1 MPGLKF
7 RVLLDSDKNEEVFRD
22 ILISNEAD
30 FETFYHAIM
39 SAFGFNGDQ
48 MASFYVSNDN
58 WDKGHELSL
67 LDMSYDDD
75 AIDEPASVM
84 KQARIQDFLTEPDQ
98 RFILV
103 YDFMRMWI
111 FLIELIAYEKEAPN
125 APIMALAIG
134 SAPQETTKSML
145 DENLFGSDDH
155 LGQTS
160 VHSDEDE
167 DDEFGFNDFDDDYA
181 DDDLNDYSEYDY

>member
-7 RVLLDSDKNEEVFRD
+7 RVLLDTDTTEEIFRD
-22 ILISNEAD
+22 ILISSEAD
-30 FETFYHAIM
+30 FETFYNAIM

-84 KQARIQDFLTEPDQ
+84 KQAKIQDFLEEPDQ
-98 RFILV
+98 RYILV

-111 FLIELIAYEKEAPN
+111 FLIELIAYEKENPVE
-125 APIMALAIG
+125 PTMILAVG
-134 SAPQETTKSML
+134 TAPQEYSKSIL
-145 DENLFGSDDH
+145 DENLFDSEATSIQPTDD
-155 LGQTS
+155 S
-160 VHSDEDE
+160 E
-167 DDEFGFNDFDDDYA
+167 DDDYGFNDFDDDYS
-181 DDDLNDYSEYDY
+181 DDDLNDYNQYEY

>member
-22 ILISNEAD
+22 IIISNEAN
-30 FETFYHAIM
+30 FESFFHAIM

-67 LDMSYDDD
+67 IDMSYDDD

-84 KQARIQDFLTEPDQ
+84 KQACIQDFLTEPDQ
-98 RFILV
+98 RYILV

-111 FLIELIAYEKEAPN
+111 FLIELIAYEKDTPE

-134 SAPQETTKSML
+134 KAPQESTKSML
-145 DENLFGSDDH
+145 DENLFGPENQLAD
-155 LGQTS
+155 T
-160 VHSDEDE
+160 DEE
-167 DDEFGFNDFDDDYA
+167 EDEFGFQDFDDDYA
-181 DDDLNDYSEYDY
+181 DDDLNDYSEYEY

>member
-22 ILISNEAD
+22 IVIANDAN
-30 FETFYHAIM
+30 FETFYQAIM
-39 SAFGFNGDQ
+39 DAFGFKGDQ
-48 MASFYVSNDN
+48 MASFYVSNDA

-67 LDMSYDDD
+67 LDLSYDDD

-84 KQARIQDFLTEPDQ
+84 KNAIIQDFLQEPDQ

-111 FLIELIAYEKEAPN
+111 FLIELIAYEKESPL

-134 SAPQETTKSML
+134 TATTEQSRALL
-145 DENLFGSDDH
+145 DENLFGEEV
-155 LGQTS
+155 LGNPS
-160 VHSDEDE
+160 ADEE
-167 DDEFGFNDFDDDYA
+167 EDEFGFQDFDDDYA
-181 DDDLNDYSEYDY
+181 DDDLNDYNEYEY

>member
-22 ILISNEAD
+22 IVIANDAH

-39 SAFGFNGDQ
+39 EGFNFKGDQ
-48 MASFYVSNDN
+48 MASFYVSNDS

-67 LDMSYDDD
+67 LDLSYDDD

-84 KQARIQDFLTEPDQ
+84 KNAVIQDFLQEPDQ

-111 FLIELIAYEKEAPN
+111 FLIELIAYEKESPAAPL
-125 APIMALAIG
+125 MALAIG
-134 SAPQETTKSML
+134 TAPIEQSRALL
-145 DENLFGSDDH
+145 DENLFGEEV
-155 LGQTS
+155 LGNPAA
-160 VHSDEDE
+160 DEE
-167 DDEFGFNDFDDDYA
+167 EDEFGFQDFDDDYA
-181 DDDLNDYSEYDY
+181 DDDLNDYNEYEY

>member
-22 ILISNEAD
+22 IIISNEAD

-67 LDMSYDDD
+67 IDMSYEDD

-98 RFILV
+98 RYILV

-111 FLIELIAYEKEAPN
+111 FLIELIAYEKDTPE
-125 APIMALAIG
+125 APIMAFAIG
-134 SAPQETTKSML
+134 NAPQESTKSML
-145 DENLFGSDDH
+145 DENLFGTESQ
-155 LGQTS
+155 LANT
-160 VHSDEDE
+160 DEE
-167 DDEFGFNDFDDDYA
+167 EDEFGFQDFDDDYA
-181 DDDLNDYSEYDY
+181 DDDLNDYSEYEY

>member
-22 ILISNEAD
+22 IIISNEAD

-67 LDMSYDDD
+67 IDMSYEDD

-98 RFILV
+98 RYILV

-111 FLIELIAYEKEAPN
+111 FLIELIAYEKDTPEAH
-125 APIMALAIG
+125 IMAFAIG
-134 SAPQETTKSML
+134 NAPQESTKSML
-145 DENLFGSDDH
+145 DENLFGTESQ
-155 LGQTS
+155 LANT
-160 VHSDEDE
+160 DEE
-167 DDEFGFNDFDDDYA
+167 EDEFGFQDFDDDYA
-181 DDDLNDYSEYDY
+181 DDDLNDYSEYEY

>member
-22 ILISNEAD
+22 IIISNEAD

-39 SAFGFNGDQ
+39 SAFGF
-48 MASFYVSNDN
+48 
-58 WDKGHELSL
+58 KGHELSL

-84 KQARIQDFLTEPDQ
+84 KQARIQDFLSEPDQ

-111 FLIELIAYEKEAPN
+111 FLIELIAYEKEAPE

-134 SAPQETTKSML
+134 KAPQESTKSML
-145 DENLFGSDDH
+145 DENLFGPENQIADTASD
-155 LGQTS
+155 
-160 VHSDEDE
+160 
-167 DDEFGFNDFDDDYA
+167 DDEFGFQDFDDDYA
-181 DDDLNDYSEYDY
+181 DDDLNDYSEYEY

>member
-22 ILISNEAD
+22 IIIANDAN
-30 FETFYHAIM
+30 FETFYHAVM
-39 SAFGFNGDQ
+39 EAFGFKGDQ
-48 MASFYVSNDN
+48 MASFYVSNES

-67 LDMSYDDD
+67 LDLSYDDD

-84 KQARIQDFLTEPDQ
+84 KQALIQDFIQDPDQ

-111 FLIELIAYEKEAPN
+111 FLIELIAYEKETPAAPM
-125 APIMALAIG
+125 MALAIG
-134 SAPQETTKSML
+134 NAPTEQSRALL
-145 DENLFGSDDH
+145 DENLFGDEELGNKATEDD
-155 LGQTS
+155 
-160 VHSDEDE
+160 E
-167 DDEFGFNDFDDDYA
+167 DEFGFQDFDDDYA
-181 DDDLNDYSEYDY
+181 DDDLNDYNEYEY